1 MSSNS
6 SGENVGNAFDVASVL
21 PIAYALGSATDD
33 TFSDVARVPID
44 QMSSNKAVSLSS
56 AGVRALFLQLQTLY
70 LRTPVKLFR
79 PSRFDYMVYVRE
91 QVSQSSDILSKPYR
105 FHTHSGLALLARVI
119 REKGWKII
127 PDQIL
132 PPLIA
137 NSATGVIL
145 YATYLTTLDAF
156 DKKRHN
162 ELSQSHSQK
171 RKNHVYSTF
180 DTWRAGLIA
189 GAVQSIVAAPLDAIY
204 SRLTLS
210 DRFEGKHQGWWKY
223 VGYKLKQIGVVGVF
237 AGFGFSL
244 VKESLGFAFYFST
257 FELVKTRG
265 YNLTYN
271 VISRYRKLKASV
283 RNFFGYSHDLNM
295 LVNPEVISLEQ
306 KRLTRILKSSFI
318 LLAGASAAFSL
329 LAVQYP
335 LSKVQQ
341 IHFGRLELLDQLNAS
356 ANYERNSILG
366 RLYPHSYIDTY
377 NRVKT
382 IKAKSNLS
390 WFSLAYKG
398 FVRNALTMI
407 PSTSIGLLVFEIMR
421 TKLSDSL
428 EDTAPFET

>member
-1 MSSNS
+1 MTSNS
-6 SGENVGNAFDVASVL
+6 SRKNDESTSAVATVI
-21 PIAYALGSATDD
+21 PIAYALGPTADD
-33 TFSDVARVPID
+33 SFPDVARLPLD

-56 AGVRALFLQLQTLY
+56 AGVRALFLQLQALY

-119 REKGWKII
+119 RDKGWKIV

-156 DKKRHN
+156 DKTRHR
-162 ELSQSHSQK
+162 ELSPSPKRNSQGY
-171 RKNHVYSTF
+171 HTF

-189 GAVQSIVAAPLDAIY
+189 GAVQSLVAAPLDAIY

-210 DRFEGKHQGWWKY
+210 DRIEGKHQGWWNY
-223 VGYKLKQIGVVGVF
+223 VGHKLKQIGVVGVF

-244 VKESLGFAFYFST
+244 VKESFGFAFYFST

-283 RNFFGYSHDLNM
+283 KNLFGYSDNLNM
-295 LVNPEVISLEQ
+295 LVNPEIISLEQ

-356 ANYERNSILG
+356 ASNGTNSILG

-377 NRVKT
+377 LRVKT

-421 TKLSDSL
+421 TKLADSL

>member
-6 SGENVGNAFDVASVL
+6 SGQLDDKALAVSTII
-21 PIAYALGSATDD
+21 PIAYALGPTSDD
-33 TFSDVARVPID
+33 TFSDVASVPLD

-119 REKGWKII
+119 RDKGWKII

-137 NSATGVIL
+137 NSAAGVIL

-156 DKKRHN
+156 DKKRHK
-162 ELSQSHSQK
+162 ELSLSQK
-171 RKNHVYSTF
+171 RKSHVYSTF

-189 GAVQSIVAAPLDAIY
+189 GAVQSLVAAPLDAIY

-244 VKESLGFAFYFST
+244 VKESFGFAFYFST

-271 VISRYRKLKASV
+271 VISRYRKMKASV
-283 RNFFGYSHDLNM
+283 KNFFGYSDELNM

-356 ANYERNSILG
+356 ASNERNSILG

-377 NRVKT
+377 HRVKT

-421 TKLSDSL
+421 TKLADSL